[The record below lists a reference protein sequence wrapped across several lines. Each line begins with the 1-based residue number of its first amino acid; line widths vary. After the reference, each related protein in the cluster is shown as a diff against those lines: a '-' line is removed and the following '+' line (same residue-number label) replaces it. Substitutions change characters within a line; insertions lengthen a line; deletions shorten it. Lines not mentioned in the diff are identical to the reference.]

1 MTASIETIA
10 YRNHYGAVETN
21 GLPAGGQQELL
32 DSLTGEV
39 YWSDPQLAR
48 VFRLRLLTDPG
59 FPMYDVSYCYGTLRN
74 GDNVRVSLPFHQL
87 RKRTWKSDI
96 IDAAKRDGVYAKGL
110 HIMDD
115 DVVSILR

>member
-1 MTASIETIA
+1 MSIETIP
-10 YRNHYGAVETN
+10 YRNVYGAQETN

-32 DSLTGEV
+32 DSLRGKV
-39 YWSDPQLAR
+39 YWNDPRLAR

-87 RKRTWKSDI
+87 KKSLWKSQI
-96 IDAAKRDGVYAKGL
+96 IEAAKRDGVFAKKLGIL
-110 HIMDD
+110 DD

>member
-1 MTASIETIA
+1 MTANIETIA

-21 GLPAGGQQELL
+21 GLPAGGQQR
-32 DSLTGEV
+32 DAGCITRGG
-39 YWSDPQLAR
+39 WGWAAG
-48 VFRLRLLTDPG
+48 FRLRLLTDPG